1 MKTSQIVAERP
12 PIVTLRPLERLT
24 KAILDNG
31 TCMFQ
36 VASLRLEHE
45 KTTLMAL
52 PTSQVFI
59 RLDECGMFK
68 AHQMDAVLWL
78 RKLET
83 AGIQV

>member
-1 MKTSQIVAERP
+1 MNRTQMVAERP
-12 PIVTLRPLERLT
+12 PAINLTSLERLT
-24 KAILDNG
+24 KVIFDNG

-36 VASLRLEHE
+36 VASLRLETE

-52 PTSQVFI
+52 PTSQVYVRPDGHAPF
-59 RLDECGMFK
+59 E

-83 AGIQV
+83 AGVL